1 MTYTNTWITDR
12 LPTEADAHEEG
23 QVDIPYD
30 PGDRPGGG
38 AYQHWSWVVPGQP
51 WWSPKAAKAPQ
62 HSPEPSIDL
71 TALTDDE
78 LRAHSVAV
86 DSELFR
92 RNQ

>member
-1 MTYTNTWITDR
+1 MTDHTWITGR
-12 LPTEADAHEEG
+12 LPTEADADEDG
-23 QVDIPYD
+23 TVDIPYD

-38 AYQHWSWVVPGQP
+38 AFQHWSLVVPGQP
-51 WWSPKAAKAPQ
+51 WWAPNTAKAPQ

-86 DSELFR
+86 ASELFR
-92 RNQ
+92 RNK